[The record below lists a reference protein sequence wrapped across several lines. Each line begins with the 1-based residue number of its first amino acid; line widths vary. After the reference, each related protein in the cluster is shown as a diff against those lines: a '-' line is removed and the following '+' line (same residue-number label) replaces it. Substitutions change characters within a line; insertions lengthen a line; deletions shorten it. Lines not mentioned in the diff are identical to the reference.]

1 MKQQNP
7 AINNLHRVDINN
19 SKQWILVRGKNS
31 EGPLVI
37 HVQAGPG
44 LPMISEANTM
54 EELLDLEKSHLVA
67 YWDQRGCG
75 KSFQRGM
82 DPKTI
87 NFAQLTDDLIVCTQF
102 LLSQYKKNKAV
113 LVGYSIGATI
123 SLMAAVKNKNLFRQ
137 LFLVGIDIDIPFANK
152 YALKFAMHRAQSL
165 NNKKFVKQIKQLE
178 ETSIIN
184 AKQFQKW
191 AKILTDLG
199 GIKTGSR
206 YNQLLMS
213 TMKNLIFT
221 RAYRL
226 SDILKTLKGMQFSQ
240 NALLPEMD
248 TLNLYNKIKRVDVPV
263 YFIQGKLDAVAP
275 FDVAVNFYNYLQ
287 AEHKTFVEFERSAHM
302 PHYEGPKRFSDLL
315 KKTIANGTRRQL

>member
-191 AKILTDLG
+191 AKIL
-199 GIKTGSR
+199 
-206 YNQLLMS
+206 
-213 TMKNLIFT
+213 
-221 RAYRL
+221 
-226 SDILKTLKGMQFSQ
+226 
-240 NALLPEMD
+240 
-248 TLNLYNKIKRVDVPV
+248 
-263 YFIQGKLDAVAP
+263 
-275 FDVAVNFYNYLQ
+275 
-287 AEHKTFVEFERSAHM
+287 
-302 PHYEGPKRFSDLL
+302 
-315 KKTIANGTRRQL
+315 